1 MQKKIK
7 SKANK
12 LIKAPKGKSL
22 EDLKQAYL
30 AATHPAEKKLLFFL
44 IRKLDEKFKG

>member
-1 MQKKIK
+1 MKKVK

-22 EDLKQAYL
+22 AELKNDYEN
-30 AATHPAEKKLLFFL
+30 ATHPATKKMLGLL
-44 IRKLDEKFKG
+44 IKRQDEKFKG